1 MKQTVAQKR
10 AVLYREWLLARLGN
24 DERYYYSTLAY
35 GIPDGEDVETVYD
48 DIRCGE
54 YDYDLDDL
62 IDTYLTAKKW
72 FSESGYWAGGQLVFN
87 EETALILDG
96 HSVLPER
103 IYKKN
108 Y

>member
-1 MKQTVAQKR
+1 MKQTVTQKR
-10 AVLYREWLLARLGN
+10 ARLYREWLLSQLGN
-24 DERYYYSTLAY
+24 DERYYYSTLEN
-35 GIPDGEDVETVYD
+35 GIPDGKDEETVYN
-48 DIRCGE
+48 DIRRGE
-54 YDYDLDDL
+54 YDYDLDNI

-72 FSESGYWAGGQLVFN
+72 FSKSGYWAGGQLVFD
-87 EETALILDG
+87 EETALLLDG